1 MITSTR
7 IADNLTL
14 TTHIKDS
21 SFCHQEM
28 SPLKK
33 GKLGAR
39 DYDAET
45 DSCLKYNSVAT
56 SNFQGNYHSLS
67 FANFVFV
74 IPKNDIIQLKAFLL

>member
-1 MITSTR
+1 MITTTR

-33 GKLGAR
+33 KGRLGNKQRGSQAG
-39 DYDAET
+39 D
-45 DSCLKYNSVAT
+45 DSHHKYNSVAT
-56 SNFQGNYHSLS
+56 SNFQGKIFEDCNKGEGVSYT
-67 FANFVFV
+67 
-74 IPKNDIIQLKAFLL
+74 